1 MSTRSHVDPQEA
13 LPLLRL
19 GISQKLTLLFALFA
33 AILLGATGWLA
44 FNQGRAAL
52 ESSVVAEVQ
61 SRALEKQAAIGSWL
75 DGQLSEL
82 RGLSQSPHI
91 VDDFTKLAD
100 LPADATPDDWVDLR
114 DDLAARTGGG
124 EDFVAL
130 FVMEPKSG
138 RVLTATDPTD
148 RGRQGVGEPY
158 FTNGKIRAGLYLVPD
173 RSRNLTLLSPFL
185 STPLRARNGAF
196 VAVLVARLGTESLA
210 STVDR
215 RAGLRATDEAYLIDT
230 HRQFVN
236 RPRLLTD
243 AEASILTSDRS
254 AAARLCLEHN
264 DGLDLSNDYRGV
276 PAITVYRWMPKF
288 GLCLI
293 TKLDKE
299 EAFAPVYQLGQSLAI
314 AGGLLLLVASAASG
328 LLSRTITNPIRRI
341 EAGARRVEAGERD
354 VVLPES
360 SSDELGR
367 LARAFNRMTTAL
379 KSRESELQAHAATLE
394 QRVAEKTRELDL
406 RASELARSNI
416 ELERFASVASHDLQE
431 PLRMVASYTQLLG
444 RRYKGRLDADADE
457 FIHFAV
463 DGAARMQA
471 LINDLLVY
479 SRVSTQGSAFEAI
492 DCNLVVERA
501 LANLKAARIESGAII
516 RKSELPKIDA
526 DRFQL
531 IQLFQNLIGNAIK
544 FRGERVP
551 EIEIAAR
558 RDGGEW
564 LFSIADNGIG
574 IDAKYI
580 EQLFTVFKRLHTR
593 AEYPGTGIGL
603 AICKKVVERHGGRI
617 WVESEVN
624 RGSTFFFTLPCRD
637 IEDTDQARKLT
648 PTSSAPQMDPV

>member
-1 MSTRSHVDPQEA
+1 M
-13 LPLLRL
+13 
-19 GISQKLTLLFALFA
+19 
-33 AILLGATGWLA
+33 LA
-44 FNQGRAAL
+44 FNQGRSAL

-82 RGLSQSPHI
+82 RGLSESPHI

-100 LPADATPDDWVDLR
+100 LPAHATPDNWVDFR
-114 DDLAARTGGG
+114 DDLAARTGEGQ
-124 EDFVAL
+124 DFVAL
-130 FVMEPKSG
+130 FVMDPKSG

-148 RGRQGVGEPY
+148 GGRQGAGEPY

-173 RSRNLTLLSPFL
+173 RSRNLPLLSPIL
-185 STPLRARNGAF
+185 STPLRARNGAL

-230 HRQFVN
+230 HRQFVS
-236 RPRLLTD
+236 RPRLLTE
-243 AEASILTSDRS
+243 AEAGTLTSDQS
-254 AAARLCLEHN
+254 VAARLCLEHN

-293 TKLDKE
+293 TKLDKS
-299 EAFAPVYQLGQSLAI
+299 EAFAPVYQLGRSLAI
-314 AGGLLLLVASAASG
+314 AGGLLLLVASVASG
-328 LLSRTITNPIRRI
+328 LVSRTITNPIRRI
-341 EAGARRVEAGERD
+341 EAGTRRVEAGERD

-379 KSRESELQAHAATLE
+379 KSRESELRAYAATLE
-394 QRVAEKTRELDL
+394 QRVAEKTRELDV

-416 ELERFASVASHDLQE
+416 ELERFAYVASHDLQE

-444 RRYKGRLDADADE
+444 RRYKGRLGADADE

-463 DGAARMQA
+463 DGAARMQQ

-479 SRVSTQGSAFEAI
+479 SRVTTQGSAFEAI
-492 DCNLVVERA
+492 DCTLVVERA
-501 LANLKAARIESGAII
+501 LTNLKAALIESGAII
-516 RKSELPKIDA
+516 RKSELPKIDG

-531 IQLFQNLIGNAIK
+531 VQLFQNLIGNAIK

-551 EIEIAAR
+551 EIEIAAQ
-558 RDGGEW
+558 RDGREW

-574 IDAKYI
+574 IDARYI

-617 WVESEVN
+617 WIESEVGH
-624 RGSTFFFTLPCRD
+624 GSTFFFTLPCQD
-637 IEDTDQARKLT
+637 IEDTSQALKFA
-648 PTSSAPQMDPV
+648 PTSSAPQMDTV